1 MAGSKSVAGR
11 HKRFVLEL
19 GRTKVFQ
26 GSCGRAKQNA
36 MTQYAAL
43 VVGPVHI
50 RGVNSLI
57 AVGNNIVHSKGL
69 AV

>member
-1 MAGSKSVAGR
+1 MI
-11 HKRFVLEL
+11 
-19 GRTKVFQ
+19 
-26 GSCGRAKQNA
+26 
-36 MTQYAAL
+36 QYVAL

-57 AVGNNIVHSKGL
+57 AVENNEVHSKGL